1 MKKEITIKGLTIGKG
16 IPKICVPIVNKK
28 TKDILIAAKEAE
40 ESKADLVEW
49 RADFWEELEEEQ
61 ALENLLTDLQQILK
75 TKPLLFTIRTKAE
88 GGEFQGT
95 VETYEELVKRAA
107 QKADMVDVEFFMKEL
122 NTKELL
128 QEIQKEECVVVG
140 SNHDFHKTPSK
151 EEIVKRLCFMQQAG
165 ADIPKI
171 AVMPENPKDVLT
183 LLSAT
188 EEMVSL
194 YADRPVVTMS
204 MAKTGVISRISGEI
218 FGSAITFGS
227 ISKASAP
234 GQLELED
241 LRKTLEIIHGKK
253 EK

>member
-1 MKKEITIKGLTIGKG
+1 
-16 IPKICVPIVNKK
+16 
-28 TKDILIAAKEAE
+28 
-40 ESKADLVEW
+40 
-49 RADFWEELEEEQ
+49 
-61 ALENLLTDLQQILK
+61 
-75 TKPLLFTIRTKAE
+75 
-88 GGEFQGT
+88 
-95 VETYEELVKRAA
+95 
-107 QKADMVDVEFFMKEL
+107 MKEL